1 VFVVRGEGRE
11 RKKKKANKEK
21 RLREKKKKKPGEKS
35 RFPNVSFLF
44 TPSSPERICELNSGR
59 QTGRDPGGEL
69 WDKQE
74 L

>member
-1 VFVVRGEGRE
+1 VKE
-11 RKKKKANKEK
+11 KKKANKEK
-21 RLREKKKKKPGEKS
+21 RLREKKKKPGEKS

-59 QTGRDPGGEL
+59 QTGRGPGREL